1 MAGPNQIT
9 IDSNIND
16 ISIDVTDNLI
26 QVIDENCPTEI
37 TVTQPIT
44 RVIEVATVGPQ
55 GPQGPQGLDGTTTYF
70 IATGS
75 VTASV
80 SLTGDIF
87 TVTSASADIFSVNYQ
102 GVITLQEQ
110 LVTPTPVR
118 GGIFFSGSGDFF
130 LGS

>member
-1 MAGPNQIT
+1 MGNNYINIVDNDCPTGIT
-9 IDSNIND
+9 ITQP
-16 ISIDVTDNLI
+16 V
-26 QVIDENCPTEI
+26 TEI
-37 TVTQPIT
+37 V
-44 RVIEVATVGPQ
+44 EVVSTGPQ
-55 GPQGPQGLDGTTTYF
+55 GPRGPKGDKGDSTLVNL

-75 VTASV
+75 VSASV
-80 SLTGDIF
+80 HLTGDIF

-110 LVTPTPVR
+110 LVTPTAVR

>member
-1 MAGPNQIT
+1 MGNNYINIVDNDCPTGIT
-9 IDSNIND
+9 ITQP
-16 ISIDVTDNLI
+16 V
-26 QVIDENCPTEI
+26 TEI
-37 TVTQPIT
+37 V
-44 RVIEVATVGPQ
+44 EVVSTGPQ
-55 GPQGPQGLDGTTTYF
+55 GPRGPKGDPGEGALVNL

-75 VTASV
+75 VSASV
-80 SLTGDIF
+80 HLTGDIF

-110 LVTPTPVR
+110 LVTPTAVR

>member
-9 IDSNIND
+9 IDSDVND
-16 ISIDVTDNLI
+16 ISIDITENIV
-26 QVIDENCPTEI
+26 QVVDENCPTEI
-37 TVTQPIT
+37 SITQPVT
-44 RVIEVATVGPQ
+44 RVVQVAAPGPQ
-55 GPQGPQGLDGTTTYF
+55 GPPGPQGIDGTTTYF

-87 TVTSASADIFSVNYQ
+87 TVTSASTDIFSVNYQ

-110 LVTPTPVR
+110 LTTPTAVR

-130 LGS
+130 VGS

>member
-9 IDSNIND
+9 IDSDVND
-16 ISIDVTDNLI
+16 ISIDITENIV
-26 QVIDENCPTEI
+26 QVVDENCPTEI
-37 TVTQPIT
+37 SITQPVT
-44 RVIEVATVGPQ
+44 RVVQVAAPGPQ
-55 GPQGPQGLDGTTTYF
+55 GPPGPQGIDGTTTYF

-80 SLTGDIF
+80 SLTEDIF
-87 TVTSASADIFSVNYQ
+87 TVTSASTDIFSVNYQ

-110 LVTPTPVR
+110 LTTPTAVR

-130 LGS
+130 VGS